1 MKEFHH
7 AHNIHVGQV
16 VLKISDLQHS
26 LKFYQEV
33 IGLRVLHE
41 EADRATLTAD
51 GLSPLLILEQP
62 EHVTKKHGRTT
73 GLYHFAL
80 LVPSRRDLA
89 DLFRHLLEVKWP
101 LQGAADHFVSEAIY
115 LADPD
120 GNGIEL
126 YSDRPAST
134 WKWENGE
141 VLMATEPLDYQHLLS
156 EEAKEWSGISEQT
169 IIGHIHL
176 HVAEWQET
184 EKFYGEGLGFEV
196 VCRYGT
202 QALFVS
208 TARYHHHIGL
218 NTWNGLGAPA
228 PAPESTGLRYFTL
241 ILPSA
246 EERTAVVQRLQSL
259 GFQVTELDDRVAVED
274 PSGTAI
280 HLLTYGEKVV

>member
-7 AHNIHVGQV
+7 ARNIHVGQV

-26 LKFYQEV
+26 LKFYTEV
-33 IGLRVLHE
+33 IGLRVLEE
-41 EADRATLTAD
+41 EAHRASLTAD
-51 GLSPLLILEQP
+51 GQAPLLVLEQP
-62 EHVTKKHGRTT
+62 ENVTKKQGRTT

-80 LVPSRRDLA
+80 LVPSRRELA
-89 DLFRHLLEVKWP
+89 DVFRHLLEVKWP

-120 GNGIEL
+120 GNGIEI
-126 YSDRPAST
+126 YSDRPAAT
-134 WKWENGE
+134 WKWEKGE

-176 HVAEWQET
+176 HVAEWPET
-184 EKFYGEGLGFEV
+184 EKFYCDGLGFEI
-196 VCRYGT
+196 VCRYGQ

-228 PAPESTGLRYFTL
+228 PSPESAGLRYFTL
-241 ILPSA
+241 IMPSA
-246 EERTAVVQRLQSL
+246 EERMVVVQRLQSL
-259 GFQVTELDDRVAVED
+259 GFPVTELDDRVAIED